1 MEKVMILVNE
11 EFKKH
16 AEQKGVTVKLTEPAV
31 STGSVKV
38 GASIDQ
44 NELKIDKD
52 LPFLEVT
59 FKVIGDK
66 YYAPEDLSFAP
77 SAFKYKKTSNSNPV
91 NIRVFKDKSFTIL
104 AGHSVVNGNILPEAF
119 YKENG
124 QLDYSIDYSKL
135 GAKVYAKAADGNTY
149 EASEIF
155 ANGYFTIDNLPLSEK
170 EYEIYVKVPGHLT
183 SKLTTKL
190 VQNVDGE
197 LAGVRLLAKMDK
209 NAAGDVNGDMMV
221 DIQDAIISVFSYGK
235 ENAGVNKGD
244 VNQDGKVDETD
255 LRFIEKNFL
264 EKGPDAKENKK
275 PKEKHGKVTLEKL
288 FRSIGLELID

>member
-1 MEKVMILVNE
+1 M
-11 EFKKH
+11 
-16 AEQKGVTVKLTEPAV
+16 
-31 STGSVKV
+31 
-38 GASIDQ
+38 
-44 NELKIDKD
+44 
-52 LPFLEVT
+52 
-59 FKVIGDK
+59 
-66 YYAPEDLSFAP
+66 SFAP

-135 GAKVYAKAADGNTY
+135 GAKVYAKVADGNTY

-264 EKGPDAKENKK
+264 EKGPDAKESKK

-288 FRSIGLELID
+288 FRSIGLELIE